1 MTEIT
6 DERLHDMKYILEN
19 SKFFSA
25 DDMQNVGYIMLTE
38 QEEAELVRCVDQQDF
53 TSTILEE
60 SKSHEMFLQFK
71 EKYIKTI
78 KQKAEAD
85 SLKIKKIIH
94 DFKRSHKK
102 SIETFKDAISKIF
115 VQSPEAII
123 NELPDVFSFVRLGIV
138 IGAFAINPI
147 LGVLT
152 TITGFFLKMKISR
165 EQMAKVIARY
175 TKERDKYRKLAK
187 EATDEKKKEKY
198 TALYKK
204 YEEDIDK
211 LETRENDLYTD
222 AENDKRMEEKWAKE
236 AENDDSFNM
245 DDFDFDFNFDEA
257 VKYTQ
262 MLATL
267 YEQINF
273 TKAGLMNTIRNNI
286 GHIST
291 DDVYNITEAVKLCND
306 IFDCPKFVNILEEE
320 LENTRASGNYL
331 KSAALKQCISEI
343 QKIKYNSLLES
354 TYEIDESVVPPIEAM
369 YEQLKCKYDL
379 MNDTLDLLTQSKNVS
394 INEGKDGLSFTS
406 KLKIASENLRR
417 FALKA
422 KDKDKQLSMKM
433 DSELNRVAKAAKNAM
448 ISDNR
453 EQIIRGTFLPSASKC
468 IHIALA
474 SGATFLFSPVAAVI
488 GLIGFI
494 GTSRKINKK
503 ERTLIIDDIDIEIK
517 MCDKYMKI
525 AEDKED
531 LTAVRE
537 IMKTKRDLERQR
549 ARILYDDKYLFKGK
563 KAYDMK
569 PKSMSKDDED

>member
-1 MTEIT
+1 
-6 DERLHDMKYILEN
+6 
-19 SKFFSA
+19 
-25 DDMQNVGYIMLTE
+25 
-38 QEEAELVRCVDQQDF
+38 
-53 TSTILEE
+53 
-60 SKSHEMFLQFK
+60 
-71 EKYIKTI
+71 
-78 KQKAEAD
+78 
-85 SLKIKKIIH
+85 
-94 DFKRSHKK
+94 
-102 SIETFKDAISKIF
+102 
-115 VQSPEAII
+115 
-123 NELPDVFSFVRLGIV
+123 
-138 IGAFAINPI
+138 
-147 LGVLT
+147 
-152 TITGFFLKMKISR
+152 
-165 EQMAKVIARY
+165 
-175 TKERDKYRKLAK
+175 
-187 EATDEKKKEKY
+187 
-198 TALYKK
+198 
-204 YEEDIDK
+204 
-211 LETRENDLYTD
+211 
-222 AENDKRMEEKWAKE
+222 
-236 AENDDSFNM
+236 
-245 DDFDFDFNFDEA
+245 
-257 VKYTQ
+257 
-262 MLATL
+262 
-267 YEQINF
+267 
-273 TKAGLMNTIRNNI
+273 MNTIRNNI